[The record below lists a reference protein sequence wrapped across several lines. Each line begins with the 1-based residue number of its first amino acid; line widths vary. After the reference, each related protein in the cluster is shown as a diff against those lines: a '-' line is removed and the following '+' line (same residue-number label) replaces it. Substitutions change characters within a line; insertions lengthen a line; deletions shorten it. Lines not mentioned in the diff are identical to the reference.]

1 MLFYDQMLQLF
12 ACLQFTS
19 LISKL
24 KEENIKMTRLKTV
37 VKWGKSLE
45 CELEKII
52 KSRKIVKVKCK
63 DCIQF
68 ESGIKNIKG
77 FNQSWIDGTGS
88 VKKDSLEKHLS
99 SETHKYAKSLSKK
112 KSLGSAQYHEEVIK
126 TSAIAKGIT
135 KMNDA
140 DKEVRNKI

>member
-1 MLFYDQMLQLF
+1 MLLYYQMSQLF
-12 ACLQFTS
+12 ASMYVAS

-24 KEENIKMTRLKTV
+24 KEENIKTTSLKTV
-37 VKWGKSLE
+37 VKWEKSLE

-52 KSRKIVKVKCK
+52 ESGKVVKIKCK

-68 ESGIKNIKG
+68 ESRIKNIKG
-77 FNQSWIDGTGS
+77 FNKSWIDGTGS

-99 SETHKYAKSLSKK
+99 GEPHKYAKVYQQRNPLD
-112 KSLGSAQYHEEVIK
+112 LLNIFEEVIK
-126 TSAIAKGIT
+126 TSAIGKGIT

-140 DKEVRNKI
+140 DEEVRK

>member
-1 MLFYDQMLQLF
+1 MLLYYQMSQLF
-12 ACLQFTS
+12 ASMHVAS

-24 KEENIKMTRLKTV
+24 KEENIKTTSLKTV
-37 VKWGKSLE
+37 VKWEKSLE

-52 KSRKIVKVKCK
+52 ESGKVVKIKCK

-68 ESGIKNIKG
+68 ESRIKNIKG
-77 FNQSWIDGTGS
+77 FNKSWIDGTGS

-99 SETHKYAKSLSKK
+99 GEPHKYAKVYQQRNPLD
-112 KSLGSAQYHEEVIK
+112 LLNIFEEVIK
-126 TSAIAKGIT
+126 TSAIGKGVT

-140 DKEVRNKI
+140 DKEVRK